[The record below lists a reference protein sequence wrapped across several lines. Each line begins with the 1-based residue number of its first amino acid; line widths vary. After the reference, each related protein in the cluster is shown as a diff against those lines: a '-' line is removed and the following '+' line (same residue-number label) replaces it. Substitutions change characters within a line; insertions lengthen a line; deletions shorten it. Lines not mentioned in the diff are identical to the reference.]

1 MKRHIIN
8 IFKIVI
14 FVIVFIVFYY
24 FLTIFKKPINH
35 QLDNISGI
43 YAERKNSLDMVY
55 IGGSAAFV
63 YYSPIDAYQNYGI
76 SSYDYA
82 VDGIQVE
89 FYPTMVKELLKTQ
102 KPKVV
107 VIDARAFQYRE
118 KDIEPNEI
126 SYRVFL
132 RGFKYN
138 IDRVKLINKIVPKYL
153 KQGTLTYHLDLG
165 LYHTEESMPFFI
177 KTFNIMFDKNKNLNK
192 GFYLVPKAMNIY
204 KYDRDTKEELKI
216 ASESEKLLNELL
228 DYLEKRNVKALFVVS
243 PYQQIKR
250 EKMQFNYIEK
260 IVKSRNQDF
269 LDANDY
275 INQMKLDF
283 TYDFYNG
290 SHVNIY
296 GAEKYTKFLSE
307 YLIKK
312 YNLPDRRGD
321 KLYDEDFNN
330 LIPKW
335 NQNVEETKKEIEAI
349 KQTKTYLEDIEIRK
363 NINS

>member
-1 MKRHIIN
+1 MKKHIFN
-8 IFKIVI
+8 IIKILI
-14 FVIVFIVFYY
+14 FIIVFGFFYC
-24 FLTIFKKPINH
+24 FLTVFKKPVNYK
-35 QLDNISGI
+35 LYNVTGL

-63 YYSPIDAYQNYGI
+63 YYSPIDAYKNYGI

-82 VDGIQVE
+82 VDGIQAE

-107 VIDARAFQYRE
+107 VIDA
-118 KDIEPNEI
+118 
-126 SYRVFL
+126 RVFL

-165 LYHTEESMPFFI
+165 LYHTEESMPSFI
-177 KTFNIMFDKNKNLNK
+177 KTFNIIFDKNKNLNK

-216 ASESEKLLNELL
+216 ASESERLLNELL

-269 LDANDY
+269 LDSNDY
-275 INQMKLDF
+275 IDQMKLDF

-312 YNLPDRRGD
+312 YSLPDRR
-321 KLYDEDFNN
+321 KERKYQKDFNF

-335 NQNVEETKKEIEAI
+335 KENVEKIKKEIEAI
-349 KQTKTYLEDIEIRK
+349 KQTKTY
-363 NINS
+363 

>member
-1 MKRHIIN
+1 
-8 IFKIVI
+8 
-14 FVIVFIVFYY
+14 
-24 FLTIFKKPINH
+24 
-35 QLDNISGI
+35 
-43 YAERKNSLDMVY
+43 
-55 IGGSAAFV
+55 
-63 YYSPIDAYQNYGI
+63 
-76 SSYDYA
+76 
-82 VDGIQVE
+82 
-89 FYPTMVKELLKTQ
+89 
-102 KPKVV
+102 
-107 VIDARAFQYRE
+107 
-118 KDIEPNEI
+118 
-126 SYRVFL
+126 
-132 RGFKYN
+132 
-138 IDRVKLINKIVPKYL
+138 
-153 KQGTLTYHLDLG
+153 
-165 LYHTEESMPFFI
+165 
-177 KTFNIMFDKNKNLNK
+177 
-192 GFYLVPKAMNIY
+192 MNIY

-250 EKMQFNYIEK
+250 EKMQFNYIAK

-275 INQMKLDF
+275 IDQIKLDF

-335 NQNVEETKKEIEAI
+335 NQNVEETKKYIEKI
-349 KQTKTYLEDIEIRK
+349 KPQHYAYFGKTKDPFADLKKNKFDISNETVRSTKSEKKESGK
-363 NINS
+363 NQNKGRSL

>member
-1 MKRHIIN
+1 
-8 IFKIVI
+8 
-14 FVIVFIVFYY
+14 
-24 FLTIFKKPINH
+24 
-35 QLDNISGI
+35 
-43 YAERKNSLDMVY
+43 
-55 IGGSAAFV
+55 
-63 YYSPIDAYQNYGI
+63 
-76 SSYDYA
+76 
-82 VDGIQVE
+82 
-89 FYPTMVKELLKTQ
+89 
-102 KPKVV
+102 
-107 VIDARAFQYRE
+107 
-118 KDIEPNEI
+118 
-126 SYRVFL
+126 
-132 RGFKYN
+132 
-138 IDRVKLINKIVPKYL
+138 
-153 KQGTLTYHLDLG
+153 
-165 LYHTEESMPFFI
+165 
-177 KTFNIMFDKNKNLNK
+177 MFDKNKNLNK

-204 KYDRDTKEELKI
+204 KYDRGTKEELKI

>member
-1 MKRHIIN
+1 MKRHIVN
-8 IFKIVI
+8 IFKILI
-14 FVIVFIVFYY
+14 FIIIFIYFYY
-24 FLTIFKKPINH
+24 FLTIFKKPINY

-63 YYSPIDAYQNYGI
+63 YYSPIDAYKNYGI

-82 VDGIQVE
+82 VDTIQAE
-89 FYPTMVKELLKTQ
+89 LYPTMIKELLKTQ

-118 KDIEPNEI
+118 KDLKPNEI

-138 IDRVKLINKIVPKYL
+138 LDRYKLINKIVPKYL

-165 LYHTEESMPFFI
+165 LYHTEESPPSFI
-177 KTFNIMFDKNKNLNK
+177 KTFNIMFDKNKNLDK

-250 EKMQFNYIEK
+250 EKMQFNYIAK

-275 INQMKLDF
+275 IDQIKLDF

-335 NQNVEETKKEIEAI
+335 NQNVEETKKTIKEIIARKGYEEEI
-349 KQTKTYLEDIEIRK
+349 QTK
-363 NINS
+363 

>member
-1 MKRHIIN
+1 MKRHIVN
-8 IFKIVI
+8 IFKILV
-14 FVIVFIVFYY
+14 FLIVFINSYI
-24 FLTIFKKPINH
+24 FLSILKKPINY

-63 YYSPIDAYQNYGI
+63 YYSPIDAYQKYGI
-76 SSYDYA
+76 ASYDYA
-82 VDGIQVE
+82 VDSIQAEV
-89 FYPTMVKELLKTQ
+89 YPTMIKELLKTQ

-118 KDIEPNEI
+118 KTLEPNEI

-138 IDRVKLINKIVPKYL
+138 LDRFNLINKIVPKYL

-165 LYHTEESMPFFI
+165 LYHTEESVPSFR
-177 KTFNIMFDKNKNLNK
+177 KTFNIMFDKNKNLDK
-192 GFYLVPKAMNIY
+192 GFYLVPKAVNIY

-228 DYLEKRNVKALFVVS
+228 DYLEERKVKALFVVS

-250 EKMQFNYIEK
+250 EKMQYNYIEK

-275 INQMKLDF
+275 SDQMNLDYR
-283 TYDFYNG
+283 YDFYNG
-290 SHVNIY
+290 NHVNIY
-296 GAEKYTKFLSE
+296 GAEKYTNFLSE
-307 YLIKK
+307 YLVKN
-312 YNLPDRRGD
+312 YNLPDRRGEKEYQD
-321 KLYDEDFNN
+321 DFNS
-330 LIPKW
+330 LIPRWKE
-335 NQNVEETKKEIEAI
+335 NVEATKKEIEVL
-349 KQTKTYLEDIEIRK
+349 KQDSGYIA
-363 NINS
+363 NIQLR

>member
-63 YYSPIDAYQNYGI
+63 YYSPIDAYKNYGI
-76 SSYDYA
+76 SSYVYA
-82 VDGIQVE
+82 ADNMQAE
-89 FYPTMVKELLKTQ
+89 LYTTMVKEVLKTQ
-102 KPKVV
+102 KPKLI
-107 VIDARAFQYRE
+107 VIDARAFQYRDTVNKPSE
-118 KDIEPNEI
+118 KA
-126 SYRVFL
+126 YRAYL
-132 RGFKYN
+132 TYLKPSK
-138 IDRVKLINKIVPKYL
+138 DRYDLINKIVPKYL
-153 KQGTLTYHLDLG
+153 NQKTDSYHFDLK
-165 LYHTEESMPFFI
+165 LYHSSEEKSLI
-177 KTFNIMFDKNKNLNK
+177 KTTLKVLFDKNKHPNK
-192 GFYLVPKAMNIY
+192 GFYLLAKTI
-204 KYDRDTKEELKI
+204 KLQEQDRTTDDIKPIGKET
-216 ASESEKLLNELL
+216 EKLLNELL

-243 PYQQIKR
+243 PYLQTKT
-250 EKMQFNYIEK
+250 EKMNFNYIEK
-260 IVKSRNQDF
+260 IIKSRNQDF

-275 INQMKLDF
+275 IKEMNLNYA
-283 TYDFYNG
+283 YDFIDID
-290 SHVNIY
+290 HVNIY
-296 GAEKYTKFLSE
+296 GAEKYTEFFTK
-307 YLIKK
+307 YLVNNYK
-312 YNLPDRRGD
+312 LPDRRGD

-349 KQTKTYLEDIEIRK
+349 KQTKTYLEDIEIRE

>member
-1 MKRHIIN
+1 MKKHIFN
-8 IFKIVI
+8 IFKILI
-14 FVIVFIVFYY
+14 FVIVFVFFYC
-24 FLTIFKKPINH
+24 FLTVFKKPVNYK
-35 QLDNISGI
+35 LYNVTGL

-63 YYSPIDAYQNYGI
+63 YYSPIDAYKNYGI

-82 VDGIQVE
+82 VDGIQAE

-165 LYHTEESMPFFI
+165 LYHTEESIPSFI

-260 IVKSRNQDF
+260 IVKTRNQDF

-275 INQMKLDF
+275 IDQMKLDF

-335 NQNVEETKKEIEAI
+335 NQNVEETKKGIKEIIARKGYEEEI
-349 KQTKTYLEDIEIRK
+349 QTK
-363 NINS
+363 